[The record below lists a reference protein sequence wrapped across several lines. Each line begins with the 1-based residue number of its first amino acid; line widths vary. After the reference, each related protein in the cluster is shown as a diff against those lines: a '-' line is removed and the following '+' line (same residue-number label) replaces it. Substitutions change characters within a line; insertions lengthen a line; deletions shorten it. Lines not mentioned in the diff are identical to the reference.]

1 MVETGFFYAV
11 ITAPI
16 PEQLLRSLLRLVRE
30 EARNAGSTRAE
41 TLPIFTLAS
50 PLSE

>member
-16 PEQLLRSLLRLVRE
+16 PEQLLHSLLWLVRE
-30 EARNAGSTRAE
+30 EARDAGSTRAE
-41 TLPIFTLAS
+41 TFPIFSLAS
-50 PLSE
+50 PLSK